1 MKKKKNILS
10 VLSPYAYITPIS
22 LILLTFVAGSL
33 IIAVCFS
40 FTKYNI
46 ITPAKF
52 NGLFNYE
59 KLFRDNKLRL
69 CIMNTIKIT
78 VIAVPLQILTSTV
91 LAALIAAR

>member
-1 MKKKKNILS
+1 MKKQKNILS

-33 IIAVCFS
+33 IIAVCYS

-52 NGLFNYE
+52 NGLIKNY
-59 KLFRDNKLRL
+59 
-69 CIMNTIKIT
+69 CATINFGN
-78 VIAVPLQILTSTV
+78 V
-91 LAALIAAR
+91 L